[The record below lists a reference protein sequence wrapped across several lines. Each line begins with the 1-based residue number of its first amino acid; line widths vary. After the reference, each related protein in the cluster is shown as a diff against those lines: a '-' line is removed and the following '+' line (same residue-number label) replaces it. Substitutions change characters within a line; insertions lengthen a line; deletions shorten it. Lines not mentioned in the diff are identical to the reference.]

1 MHKVTDRLNRLG
13 PGKCDYVVA
22 DLKDKKGCDN
32 LVSEVQKRTDRLTV
46 LVNNSGAT
54 W

>member
-1 MHKVTDRLNRLG
+1 LNKLG
-13 PGKCDYVVA
+13 PGSCEYIPA
-22 DLKDKKGCDN
+22 DLINKAGCEKLAN
-32 LVSEVQKRTDRLTV
+32 EVKQRTDRLTV